1 MAANINNASENKYP
15 IREEWEEYY
24 KVLEGIRRTGVCNM
38 FGAAP
43 YLKEFCPE
51 LSEKLAQAILI
62 NWMQNYN
69 TLNQKY
75 GWQ

>member
-1 MAANINNASENKYP
+1 MIKEEDMEKYP
-15 IREEWEEYY
+15 IKEEWEEYY

-51 LSEKLAQAILI
+51 LSDKESHEILC
-62 NWMQNYN
+62 NWISNYDA
-69 TLNQKY
+69 LCEKY
-75 GWQ
+75 GFRE

>member
-1 MAANINNASENKYP
+1 MTTNNP

-43 YLKEFCPE
+43 YLREFCPE
-51 LSEKLAQAILI
+51 LSRQESNEILG
-62 NWMQNYN
+62 NWMGNYDE
-69 TLNQKY
+69 LCEKY
-75 GWQ
+75 SWRT